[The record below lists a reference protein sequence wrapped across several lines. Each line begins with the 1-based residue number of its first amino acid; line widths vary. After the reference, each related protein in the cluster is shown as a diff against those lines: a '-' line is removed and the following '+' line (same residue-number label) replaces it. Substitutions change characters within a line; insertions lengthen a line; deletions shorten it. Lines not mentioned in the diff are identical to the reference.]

1 MADNQDLAA
10 LRTQVAALEA
20 RLQQTQPP
28 QSPGAPAPGAVPYVM
43 HGHIHPACFELCY
56 MPSPPPVEDDDAP
69 IRQQLGRIEEQ
80 LERVIAL
87 LEKRGA

>member
-10 LRTQVAALEA
+10 LRAQVTALEA

-28 QSPGAPAPGAVPYVM
+28 QAPEAEAPGGTSYVM

-56 MPSPPPVEDDDAP
+56 MPPPVGGDDAP

>member
-1 MADNQDLAA
+1 MADTQDLAA
-10 LRTQVAALEA
+10 LRAQVAALEA
-20 RLQQTQPP
+20 RLQQAQPP
-28 QSPGAPAPGAVPYVM
+28 QTGGESTPGGPAYVM

-56 MPSPPPVEDDDAP
+56 MPPPVGGDDAP